1 VARDVEI
8 EEAIAIEVHEI
19 WDLRALP
26 KFARRE
32 SLIDDLDRVFF
43 EPQIAL
49 IDEHA
54 QLS

>member
-8 EEAIAIEVHEI
+8 EEAIAIEVREI

-43 EPQIAL
+43 EF
-49 IDEHA
+49 
-54 QLS
+54 